1 MGTVLMVIL
10 TAVMIVL
17 ACGGLVTMFIS
28 SFDKRTNDEK
38 MENKLVS
45 PMPFVLKWLGG
56 FAMIIGAAYMK
67 FILY

>member
-17 ACGGLVTMFIS
+17 VCGGLGIMFSS
-28 SFDKRTNDEK
+28 SFDKRTDEEK

-45 PMPFVLKWLGG
+45 PMPFVLTWFGG
-56 FAMIIGAAYMK
+56 FAMIIGAACIK

>member
-17 ACGGLVTMFIS
+17 ACGGLGIMFSS
-28 SFDKRTNDEK
+28 SFDKRNDEEK

-56 FAMIIGAAYMK
+56 FAMIIGAAYIK

>member
-1 MGTVLMVIL
+1 MGVVLMVIL

-17 ACGGLVTMFIS
+17 ACGGLGTMFSS
-28 SFDKRTNDEK
+28 SFDKRTNEEK

-45 PMPFVLKWLGG
+45 PMPFVLKWFGG
-56 FAMIIGAAYMK
+56 FAMIIGAACIK